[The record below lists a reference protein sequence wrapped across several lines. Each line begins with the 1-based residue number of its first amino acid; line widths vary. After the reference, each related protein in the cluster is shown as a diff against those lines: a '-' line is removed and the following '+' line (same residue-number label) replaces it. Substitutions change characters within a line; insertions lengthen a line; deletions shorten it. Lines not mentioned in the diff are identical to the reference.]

1 MPVDLRD
8 MFEGLDARA
17 TIYLAEEISNRVA
30 ANDTAIRVLDEIDVI
45 IADKL
50 LAALEDNT

>member
-1 MPVDLRD
+1 MDLRD